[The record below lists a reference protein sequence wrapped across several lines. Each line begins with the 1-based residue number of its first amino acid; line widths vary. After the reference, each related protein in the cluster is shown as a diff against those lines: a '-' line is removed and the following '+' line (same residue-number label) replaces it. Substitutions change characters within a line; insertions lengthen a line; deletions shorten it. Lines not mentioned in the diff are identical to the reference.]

1 MVLKEL
7 ASEISPILSVIY
19 NVSIKAGEIPDDW
32 RAAVITPAFKK
43 GQKYVPANNRPIS
56 LACICCKVI
65 EHIVTSYIMR
75 HAERNNILYPLQH
88 GFRSKRSC
96 ETQLLEC
103 IDDLTMNLENGKQ
116 TDLLILDFS
125 KAFDKVSHSL
135 LLHKLY
141 HYGIRGS
148 INQWIQTFLYNRTQ
162 VVAVDG
168 ETSDKVHV
176 ESGVPQGSVLGP
188 SLFLF
193 YINDLPQGL
202 YSTVCIFAD
211 DTVVYLT
218 VSSDSDC
225 SKLQSDLDELAKW
238 ENNWEMEFHPEKC
251 TVLTVSKKRNPVKWN
266 YTLHSLILAH
276 ETSNMYLGCTISNDL
291 NWSEHYKQ
299 SQS

>member
-1 MVLKEL
+1 
-7 ASEISPILSVIY
+7 
-19 NVSIKAGEIPDDW
+19 
-32 RAAVITPAFKK
+32 
-43 GQKYVPANNRPIS
+43 
-56 LACICCKVI
+56 
-65 EHIVTSYIMR
+65 MR

-125 KAFDKVSHSL
+125 KPLIKSVTA
-135 LLHKLY
+135 Y
-141 HYGIRGS
+141 YS
-148 INQWIQTFLYNRTQ
+148 ISSITMESEIQQTKWIQTFWYNRTQ

-193 YINDLPQGL
+193 YINDMPQGL
-202 YSTVCIFAD
+202 YSTVRLFAD
-211 DTVVYLT
+211 DTIVYLT

-225 SKLQSDLDELAKW
+225 SKLQSDLDKLAKW
-238 ENNWEMEFHPEKC
+238 ENIWKMEFHPFQHILC
-251 TVLTVSKKRNPVKWN
+251 NPDPKN
-266 YTLHSLILAH
+266 
-276 ETSNMYLGCTISNDL
+276 
-291 NWSEHYKQ
+291 NWPIKSHVGIRPGTDMSTWWKVVM
-299 SQS
+299 

>member
-1 MVLKEL
+1 
-7 ASEISPILSVIY
+7 
-19 NVSIKAGEIPDDW
+19 
-32 RAAVITPAFKK
+32 
-43 GQKYVPANNRPIS
+43 
-56 LACICCKVI
+56 
-65 EHIVTSYIMR
+65 
-75 HAERNNILYPLQH
+75 
-88 GFRSKRSC
+88 
-96 ETQLLEC
+96 
-103 IDDLTMNLENGKQ
+103 MNLENGRQ
-116 TDLLILDFS
+116 TCLIIRHFW

-202 YSTVCIFAD
+202 YSTVRLFAD

-225 SKLQSDLDELAKW
+225 SKLQSDLDKLAKW
-238 ENNWEMEFHPEKC
+238 ENNWKMEFRLEKC

-266 YTLHSLILAH
+266 YTL
-276 ETSNMYLGCTISNDL
+276 GP
-291 NWSEHYKQ
+291 
-299 SQS
+299 